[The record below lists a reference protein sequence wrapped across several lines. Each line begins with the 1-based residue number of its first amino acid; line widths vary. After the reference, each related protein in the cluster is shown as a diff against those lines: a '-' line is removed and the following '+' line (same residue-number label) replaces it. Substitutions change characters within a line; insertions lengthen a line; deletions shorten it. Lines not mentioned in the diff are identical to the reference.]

1 VSKAK
6 VSLPLAKIA
15 HARSGDKGDL
25 IDLGLFAYDEMTY
38 AYLVKQ
44 VTEAALTEHFAPV
57 ITGRVERWC
66 LPNLWALKIV
76 LHGAL
81 QGGASR
87 SLRSDNLGK
96 SFGSM
101 LLRMKIEVPADLPR
115 LKK

>member
-1 VSKAK
+1 MCAAK
-6 VSLPLAKIA
+6 VTVPLAKIA

-25 IDLGLFAYDEMTY
+25 IDLGLFAYDEVTY
-38 AYLVKQ
+38 QHLVDKI
-44 VTEAALTEHFAPV
+44 TTKAIAKHFDPI
-57 ITGRVERWC
+57 ITGKVERWC

-101 LLRMKIEVPADLPR
+101 LLRMHIEVPNDLPR
-115 LKK
+115 LKQ

>member
-1 VSKAK
+1 MCAAK
-6 VSLPLAKIA
+6 VIVPLAHIA

-25 IDLGLFAYDEMTY
+25 IDLGLFAYDEVTY
-38 AYLVKQ
+38 THLVEQ
-44 VTEAALTEHFAPV
+44 ITTDAVCAHFHPV
-57 ITGRVERWC
+57 ITGHVARWC
-66 LPNLWALKIV
+66 LPNLWALKFV

-101 LLRMKIEVPADLPR
+101 LLRMEIEVPPDLPR
-115 LKK
+115 LKS